1 MFLSIRLASDDIQP
15 EEDSFDAAVLMYDL
29 DNLINNSQQK
39 FYVEAANYSQ
49 ILKKRFNRNIPMLYL
64 RNKFDVDIA
73 DDQWVKNVS
82 TWLSDKAPNSGSGG
96 REIESRKG
104 FLSSPKVLEPVH
116 QLNPVT
122 RDKNPHPWSGGHEI
136 ESRQGFQLSLYVQF
150 LI

>member
-1 MFLSIRLASDDIQP
+1 MFLSCRLASEDIQP

-82 TWLSDKAPNSGSGG
+82 GKTPNSG
-96 REIESRKG
+96 
-104 FLSSPKVLEPVH
+104 
-116 QLNPVT
+116 
-122 RDKNPHPWSGGHEI
+122 SGGHEI
-136 ESRQGFQLSLYVQF
+136 ESRRGFRVRRSGSA
-150 LI
+150 